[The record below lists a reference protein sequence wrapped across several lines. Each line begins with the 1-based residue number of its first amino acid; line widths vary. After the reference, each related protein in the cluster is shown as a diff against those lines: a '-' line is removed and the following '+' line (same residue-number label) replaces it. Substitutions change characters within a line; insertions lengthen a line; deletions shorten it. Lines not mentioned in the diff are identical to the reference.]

1 MESSEATS
9 GDKAADKE
17 VEGGESKVVES
28 EMAKET
34 KAFLTYLDFAAL
46 HTRQCKNPE
55 SAGEKDSDFE
65 LWTPYDGR
73 HGDNKCFLGQQVVY
87 TRRK

>member
-1 MESSEATS
+1 MSVSQQFIIYGSYANSMESTS
-9 GDKAADKE
+9 VKTDTDKE
-17 VEGGESKVVES
+17 VEQ

-46 HTRQCKNPE
+46 HTRQCKGVDQ
-55 SAGEKDSDFE
+55 AGEKDSDFE

-73 HGDNKCFLGQQVVY
+73 HGDNKCFLG
-87 TRRK
+87 